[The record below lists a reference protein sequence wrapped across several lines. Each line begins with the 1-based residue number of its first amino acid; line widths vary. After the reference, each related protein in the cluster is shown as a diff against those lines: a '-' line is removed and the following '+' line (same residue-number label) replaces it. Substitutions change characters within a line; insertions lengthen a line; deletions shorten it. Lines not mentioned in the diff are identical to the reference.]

1 MTRTI
6 LVPLDGSPF
15 GESALPLAVSLA
27 RRSGATLAL
36 VHVHDAETTE
46 HAGAPAHDLRFDAE
60 VNELMNQDLVGTATR
75 LRNDT
80 QLPIT
85 ATFLEGLV
93 ESTLLERIATTR
105 PWLVVM
111 SSHGRGGLRRM
122 WMGSV
127 ADALV
132 RRAQAPVLIVR
143 GTPEASPITRVSTE
157 PVFRNIL
164 LPLDGSPMSHIPAL
178 AAELGEPGRTTFTL
192 LRVIIPVPTFPAPGP
207 AALMPAD
214 STGGAK
220 EHAEALAQMGPVAD
234 VLTQRGYLVVQ
245 ETTVHSHPAT
255 AILAFSAEQPIDLIA
270 LSTYGHGG
278 FTRAVLGSVADQVM
292 RSAQVAVLL
301 DVRMH
306 QPRVADESLS

>member
-27 RRSGATLAL
+27 QRHGAALAL
-36 VHVHDAETTE
+36 VHVHDAETIE
-46 HAGAPAHDLRFDAE
+46 HAGAPANDLRLDAE
-60 VNELMNQDLVGTATR
+60 MNELMARELADTATR
-75 LRNDT
+75 LRQDT

-122 WMGSV
+122 WLGSV

-132 RRAQAPVLIVR
+132 RHAEVPVLVVR
-143 GTPEASPITRVSTE
+143 TPDASPITRVSTE
-157 PVFRNIL
+157 PAFRNIL
-164 LPLDGSPMSHIPAL
+164 LPLDGSSMAHVPEL

-207 AALMPAD
+207 AALMPVD
-214 STGGAK
+214 STGGAR
-220 EHAEALAQMGPVAD
+220 EHAEALAQVGRIAD
-234 VLTQRGYLVVQ
+234 ILKQRGYLVVQ

-255 AILAFSAEQPIDLIA
+255 AILAFSTEQPIDLIA
-270 LSTYGHGG
+270 LSTHGHGG
-278 FTRAVLGSVADQVM
+278 FKRAILGSVADQVM
-292 RSAQVAVLL
+292 RGAEVAVLL
-301 DVRMH
+301 DVRIH
-306 QPRVADESLS
+306 QPRAADESLF